1 MEEIYFNDYYKA
13 KKYAEKHNLKEC
25 EYGDTGYMEGD
36 KPLSYC
42 AWNKSGDREDDW
54 EVECYYTWKRDEQT
68 GRNRPWPSRKELI
81 KDIYGVEV

>member
-42 AWNKSGDREDDW
+42 AWNKSGNREDDW

-68 GRNRPWPSRKELI
+68 GHYKPWPSRKELI
-81 KDIYGVEV
+81 KSIYGVEV